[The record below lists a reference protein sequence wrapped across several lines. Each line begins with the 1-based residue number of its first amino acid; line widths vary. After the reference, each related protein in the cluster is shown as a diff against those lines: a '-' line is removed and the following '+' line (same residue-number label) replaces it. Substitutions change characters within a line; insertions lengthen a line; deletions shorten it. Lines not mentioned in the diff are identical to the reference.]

1 MNIYIIWK
9 KEVVNLVFE
18 KRMDIRNPE
27 LLKRIYELR
36 NEGSGFNNITKV
48 ISTEFN
54 IEITHPTAKNLYYE
68 YAAKQNIK
76 KQTGEE
82 TDKDFEKILNDKFE
96 RIEKIT
102 SSLLDAVETIKD
114 GMDAEMYLKHAP
126 TIISILRESLNQLA
140 FIRNEQQQIMIKQQ
154 NVIFSPIQI
163 ISEMNRIEKEKA
175 KEKEKL
181 YILGEQSSPVE
192 SEVKTMCD
200 DEDEE

>member
-9 KEVVNLVFE
+9 KEVVNLPFE

-76 KQTGEE
+76 K
-82 TDKDFEKILNDKFE
+82 
-96 RIEKIT
+96 
-102 SSLLDAVETIKD
+102 
-114 GMDAEMYLKHAP
+114 
-126 TIISILRESLNQLA
+126 
-140 FIRNEQQQIMIKQQ
+140 
-154 NVIFSPIQI
+154 
-163 ISEMNRIEKEKA
+163 
-175 KEKEKL
+175 
-181 YILGEQSSPVE
+181 
-192 SEVKTMCD
+192 
-200 DEDEE
+200 

>member
-1 MNIYIIWK
+1 MP
-9 KEVVNLVFE
+9 FE
-18 KRMDIRNPE
+18 KRTEIRNPE

-82 TDKDFEKILNDKFE
+82 VDKDFEKILNDKFE
-96 RIEKIT
+96 RIERIT

-126 TIISILRESLNQLA
+126 TIISAR
-140 FIRNEQQQIMIKQQ
+140 IKPKPVSIYSSRTKRD
-154 NVIFSPIQI
+154 NNKTTERYFFSYPD
-163 ISEMNRIEKEKA
+163 NF
-175 KEKEKL
+175 
-181 YILGEQSSPVE
+181 
-192 SEVKTMCD
+192 
-200 DEDEE
+200 